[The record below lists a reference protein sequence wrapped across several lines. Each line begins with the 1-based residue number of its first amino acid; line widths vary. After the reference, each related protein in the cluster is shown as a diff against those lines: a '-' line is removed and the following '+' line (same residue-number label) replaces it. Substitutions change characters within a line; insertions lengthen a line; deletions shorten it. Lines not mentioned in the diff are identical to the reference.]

1 MARITLP
8 SGARRTY
15 ASFLRALELALV
27 SFASPIISTFLSD
40 AWSNESDRT
49 LTHAIDVVQAGWDSA
64 GGYAIVAF
72 LGGFGYARSKLKNL
86 SPVVAPGK
94 PADVAEHPHESG
106 DSVATE
112 A

>member
-15 ASFLRALELALV
+15 ASFLRAAELALTT
-27 SFASPIISTFLSD
+27 FASPLIGTFLSD
-40 AWSNESDRT
+40 AWSNSSDRT
-49 LTHAIDVVQAGWDSA
+49 VTHAIDVAQAGWDSA
-64 GGYAIVAF
+64 GGFALVAF
-72 LGGFGYARSKLKNL
+72 LGGFGYSRSRLKNP

-94 PADVAEHPHESG
+94 PVGAV
-106 DSVATE
+106 DSDPPGSDVATE

>member
-15 ASFLRALELALV
+15 AASLRAVEVAAFTFASWLAGAYIALDSHTVSGAVDLVRDQANTAGGAALV
-27 SFASPIISTFLSD
+27 ALIGSFGLS
-40 AWSNESDRT
+40 
-49 LTHAIDVVQAGWDSA
+49 
-64 GGYAIVAF
+64 
-72 LGGFGYARSKLKNL
+72 RSKLKNL

-106 DSVATE
+106 DSVATD